1 MSIAFW
7 TSLKNRVTRKVDV
20 QCVMFAMEAEVPCDQ
35 RILHLGRYLYDV
47 RTEGGGVTQYV
58 TNTTDR
64 LRECMTKGGG
74 VQNPKNFAD
83 VI

>member
-1 MSIAFW
+1 MW
-7 TSLKNRVTRKVDV
+7 KHERGEGTRKS
-20 QCVMFAMEAEVPCDQ
+20 CCK
-35 RILHLGRYLYDV
+35 GRYLYDV
-47 RTEGGGVTQYV
+47 RTEWGRGVTQYV

-83 VI
+83 VV